1 MCIRDSLSILDIA
14 RYHSDRGGTHLYIDE
29 IHKYDRWS
37 LELKNIYDQYRNLH
51 VVASGSSILEIQRG
65 QADLSR
71 RSVEYLIEGLSFR
84 EYINIESEMDIPQ
97 VSLTD
102 IIDRHQQVAS
112 DLLSQVK
119 PMMYYQD
126 YLQHGYYPYYL
137 ESKNSYHR
145 KLNNTLNLTIEI
157 DLPQMLGVEIT
168 NITKIKKLI
177 YMLTTQ
183 VPFTCLLY
191 TSPSPRDRTRSR
203 MPSSA

>member
-1 MCIRDSLSILDIA
+1 
-14 RYHSDRGGTHLYIDE
+14 
-29 IHKYDRWS
+29 
-37 LELKNIYDQYRNLH
+37 
-51 VVASGSSILEIQRG
+51 
-65 QADLSR
+65 
-71 RSVEYLIEGLSFR
+71 
-84 EYINIESEMDIPQ
+84 MDIPQ

-183 VPFTCLLY
+183 VPFTINVTKMSQALELNRNTLTNYLHFLEKASLFNLLWKRGKSY
-191 TSPSPRDRTRSR
+191 TLLTKPDKIYLHNTNLYHLTPV
-203 MPSSA
+203 